1 MANENIEKTLKDWL
15 QQHYPGE
22 ELRGYLLGAERPN
35 FWLEFLLLGPI
46 ATAIAS
52 RNYYMGLTI
61 KRIVLIALSSWTNRP
76 TDKSS
81 EILLGRIA
89 KMESKSWW
97 LTGHLQI
104 DYDEGGKRRFV
115 FYRRYREN
123 AKNFVES
130 FDLLPKPMLTEEEKA
145 AAVAAEAA
153 YKGEASDRMTMAVAF
168 LVIWVIIALI
178 CVFGAN
184 H

>member
-1 MANENIEKTLKDWL
+1 MADEKIENALKNWL

-22 ELRGYLLGAERPN
+22 ELRGYLLGMERPG
-35 FWLEFLLLGPI
+35 FWLEALFLGPI
-46 ATAIAS
+46 AGAIAS
-52 RNYYMGLTI
+52 RSYYMGLTPR
-61 KRIVLIALSSWTNRP
+61 RIVLIAISWWTNQP

-89 KMESKSWW
+89 KLESKSGW

-104 DYDEGGKRRFV
+104 NFDEGGKRRFV
-115 FYRRYREN
+115 FSRRHRED
-123 AKNFVES
+123 AKNFVEN
-130 FDLLPKPMLTEEEKA
+130 FELLPKPLLTEEEKVA
-145 AAVAAEAA
+145 AAAAEAA